1 MPIKAFGLGLI
12 RDWLLKPIVTEVTND
27 EGVTVQITLPNLYYI
42 KSRALLRELASF
54 NPDLN
59 VDRIMALLQVMLYRE
74 EKMILY

>member
-1 MPIKAFGLGLI
+1 MTDNIDVDVDAEYSFNLE
-12 RDWLLKPIVTEVTND
+12 EVTND
-27 EGVTVQITLPNLYYI
+27 EGTTVQITIPNLYYI

-59 VDRIMALLQVMLYRE
+59 VDRIMSLMQVMLYRE